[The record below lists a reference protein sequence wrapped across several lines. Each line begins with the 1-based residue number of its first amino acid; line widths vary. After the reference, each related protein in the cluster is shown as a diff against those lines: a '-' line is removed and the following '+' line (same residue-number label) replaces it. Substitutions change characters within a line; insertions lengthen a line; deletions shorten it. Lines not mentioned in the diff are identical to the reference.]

1 MTRRGFLSRLLG
13 KRRPK
18 EMAFF
23 AVQVAFNYYGKETL
37 REELHRLI
45 AESVDDETPEQ
56 KRRFFKRL
64 TSKLQEA
71 IPYFEYGFWDF
82 ITDASA
88 AEREFNHWINDIE
101 ANIATEE
108 EEVGESVDEIMRL
121 SSSKYYVV
129 ISLIFL
135 LEASPMLDELAELID
150 EIPEE
155 AYADRETF
163 AKLIAAIN
171 YFDFEYCFG
180 DAVYIM
186 PGNEKDGISY
196 EDLAG
201 EGWEYLRLIS

>member
-1 MTRRGFLSRLLG
+1 MTRRGFLSKLLG

-23 AVQVAFNYYGKETL
+23 AIQVAFNYYGKETL
-37 REELHRLI
+37 RSELHRLI
-45 AESVDDETPEQ
+45 EESVDDETPEQ

-71 IPYFEYGFWDF
+71 IPYFEYGYWDF
-82 ITDASA
+82 ITDAA
-88 AEREFNHWINDIE
+88 EAEREFNHWINDIE

-108 EEVGESVDEIMRL
+108 EEVGESVDEVMRL

-135 LEASPMLDELAELID
+135 LEASPMLDDLAELIY
-150 EIPEE
+150 EIPEDASAE
-155 AYADRETF
+155 RETF
-163 AKLIAAIN
+163 AQLIAAIN

-186 PGNEKDGISY
+186 PSNDKDGISY